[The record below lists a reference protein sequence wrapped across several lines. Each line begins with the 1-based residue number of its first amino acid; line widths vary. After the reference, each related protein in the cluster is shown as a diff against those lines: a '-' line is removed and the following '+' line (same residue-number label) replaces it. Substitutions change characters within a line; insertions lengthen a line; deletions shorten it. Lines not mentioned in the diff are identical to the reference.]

1 MFHSLQQQV
10 SRVVPAASAR
20 FASARKKSTPPPRS
34 FRLRGAARLVATP
47 VGERERWQSKHRL
60 VCSLEQ
66 PLPVRK
72 GGLGASELESP
83 GLLPLRVVGVQLA
96 GRKGPRPDGVDSPN
110 SKKSSIG
117 QIQSETRGS
126 KVQARST
133 KLLEAVVHK
142 MEQTTQRWL
151 LFLFLFS
158 LTTVRYARLHNLSAI
173 RVYVRPLIFISSSR
187 RR

>member
-1 MFHSLQQQV
+1 
-10 SRVVPAASAR
+10 VVPAASAR

-151 LFLFLFS
+151 LFICMYVCFVCTYS
-158 LTTVRYARLHNLSAI
+158 TTVRCTNLHNLFGDKIYLPDSYDIVLI
-173 RVYVRPLIFISSSR
+173 RCPM
-187 RR
+187 